1 MGVLVV
7 ARTYDT
13 SFASDADGGWPVP
26 AIIAAPIN
34 IRIKSVQRACP
45 TINLHNYETL
55 KTELFLG

>member
-13 SFASDADGGWPVP
+13 SFASDADGGWPVS

-34 IRIKSVQRACP
+34 IPIKSVRRACP
-45 TINLHNYETL
+45 TIDLQNYETL